1 MADAS
6 PATSIIEGTV
16 KFRDG
21 KKWKSRWCVMRK
33 LSPVADCV
41 HLQLYKDLKERQKN
55 GQTKSSLSLQ
65 QYLGFESGFTLDKE
79 SNTLAILC
87 EDVVPVLA
95 FDTRESLIQWRVKV
109 QHNLGSSKEFAA
121 VIISSPSERNIR
133 AGPVRLH
140 ACGPRLALCANRPPE
155 VLALWEVK
163 LLRRFGIVD
172 KRFCVEGGSRCGRG
186 EGLFVFA
193 AEGGRDLT
201 ELLNLHS
208 HEAQSR
214 LSIASRSGSVMDK
227 RFSDTS
233 SCMDDFHPSLRS
245 VSPSWAGGCPP
256 SHTMHCLSDLDTSLE
271 SNGEEKFRRPTS
283 LPRCSSC
290 IGKISHL
297 TRSSTMNTPGSMMS
311 PVWTMDNI
319 IEKRSDSDRAS
330 IYSRSSG
337 SASEY
342 SVPRSACL
350 LDKSFESKRGS
361 PVACCTPTVPAKT
374 GCSCQCWQQ
383 PKPCTCRKK
392 SYSGPYE
399 NYDVPKTP
407 MPLIQEHPVDTSTD
421 AASLYDTPKKLKCLM
436 NGQACNCS
444 QNDTTPEDN
453 LQINENN
460 NTCDTSVNNN
470 EDTTLESHSNYVNV
484 TPVTKKPMPQL
495 DYGNYANLDLSA
507 TLEKFES
514 SLQILRS
521 AGFSQEELD
530 ALDAIPENDD
540 DVSSATTN
548 TVHPTDCCNEHLNYM
563 HMEPL
568 EVSSSSNSNRNC
580 SDNISRI
587 SHVSDPT
594 QHSESDNTISTRRSS
609 SADFTKRHDDD
620 FSINSHCF
628 TPTVLRKASKNAC
641 ISEGVPFRINTP
653 EIIVPKDKT
662 FKLPESKTE
671 NMLVAR
677 IRDAVKIRRS
687 SSVPSK
693 SDKNRDSS
701 SSNDSGVSTGSLKHH
716 RGDLNDF
723 EMPITNSKSCKKHL
737 KASKQIRQSL
747 TPVHTPF
754 VKSSSSDPLKN
765 LTFHFEEL
773 TKSNSCDVDTLTRRK
788 KRNGDADI
796 TARHSHVTNKS
807 TSSGASDTSDYME
820 SLSVSSFSS
829 CDVSA
834 DRHAARPRSGK
845 EYASIDRAA
854 LASVCDVGPTA

>member
-1 MADAS
+1 MADSS
-6 PATSIIEGTV
+6 PANSIIEGTV

-55 GQTKSSLSLQ
+55 GQTKASLSLQ
-65 QYLGFESGFTLDKE
+65 QYLGIESGFTLDKE

-95 FDTRESLIQWRVKV
+95 FDTREILIQWRVKV
-109 QHNLGSSKEFAA
+109 QHNLGGSKEFAA
-121 VIISSPSERNIR
+121 VIISAPTAANIR

-140 ACGPRLALCANRPPE
+140 ACGPRLALCASRPPE
-155 VLALWEVK
+155 VLALWDVK
-163 LLRRFGIVD
+163 LLRRYGVVD
-172 KRFCVEGGSRCGRG
+172 KRFCVEGGSRCGKG
-186 EGLFVFA
+186 EGLFIFA
-193 AEGGRDLT
+193 AEGGRELT
-201 ELLNLHS
+201 ELLNVYS

-214 LSIASRSGSVMDK
+214 LSIASRSGSVLEK
-227 RFSDTS
+227 RFSDAS
-233 SCMDDFHPSLRS
+233 SCMDECFHTSLRS
-245 VSPSWAGGCPP
+245 VSPSWAAPA
-256 SHTMHCLSDLDTSLE
+256 SQTMHCLSDLDSSMD
-271 SNGEEKFRRPTS
+271 SNEEKFRRPTS

-297 TRSSTMNTPGSMMS
+297 TRSSTMNTPGSIMS

-319 IEKRSDSDRAS
+319 LEKRSDSDRAS

-342 SVPRSACL
+342 SVPRGACL
-350 LDKSFESKRGS
+350 LDKSFESSKRAS

-374 GCSCQCWQQ
+374 GGACQCWQQ
-383 PKPCTCRKK
+383 VKPCCCRKK
-392 SYSGPYE
+392 SFSGPYE

-407 MPLIQEHPVDTSTD
+407 MPLIQEHPVDSHTD
-421 AASLYDTPKKLKCLM
+421 PSSIYDTPKKLKCLI
-436 NGQACNCS
+436 NGQPCTCTHEAK
-444 QNDTTPEDN
+444 N
-453 LQINENN
+453 LENKQTEN
-460 NTCDTSVNNN
+460 SNTSDTSNSNT
-470 EDTTLESHSNYVNV
+470 EPEAHSNYVNV
-484 TPVTKKPMPQL
+484 TPVTTTKPPVPEI
-495 DYGNYANLDLSA
+495 DFANYANIDLC
-507 TLEKFES
+507 TLEKFEN

-530 ALDAIPENDD
+530 ALEDIPEHDD
-540 DVSSATTN
+540 DISTATTN
-548 TVHPTDCCNEHLNYM
+548 TVHPSTECCNDHLNYM

-568 EVSSSSNSNRNC
+568 EISISSSKQNF
-580 SDNISRI
+580 SDNVSRI

-609 SADFTKRHDDD
+609 SADFTKRHDDVYG
-620 FSINSHCF
+620 INSQICF
-628 TPTVLRKASKNAC
+628 TPTVLRKAIKSD
-641 ISEGVPFRINTP
+641 RINEGMQISL
-653 EIIVPKDKT
+653 EIIEPKDK
-662 FKLPESKTE
+662 FKVPESKTE
-671 NMLVAR
+671 SLLVTKF
-677 IRDAVKIRRS
+677 RDAVKIRRS

-716 RGDLNDF
+716 KGDFNEF
-723 EMPITNSKSCKKHL
+723 EMPITNSKSIKKHVKNNKQMR
-737 KASKQIRQSL
+737 KAL
-747 TPVHTPF
+747 TPVHAF
-754 VKSSSSDPLKN
+754 VKSNSSDPLKN
-765 LTFHFEEL
+765 LTFQFEEVATL

-788 KRNGDADI
+788 KRPVETDI
-796 TARHSHVTNKS
+796 TARHSQMTTKS

-834 DRHAARPRSGK
+834 DRHVTRPRSGK
-845 EYASIDRAA
+845 EYASIDRTA
-854 LASVCDVGPTA
+854 LV